1 MQPSATVSH
10 QIVHYRSPEEQF
22 HSFSTIGGE
31 ELYKLVKSAK
41 PTTCMLD
48 PIPSKLLKEV
58 LPEVIDPLLAIIN
71 LSLGYVPKTFKL
83 AVIKPLIKKPQLDPK
98 DLVNY
103 RPISNLPFLS
113 KILEKVVL
121 SQLYFFLEKNYIC
134 EDFQSGFRP
143 SHSTETAL
151 IRVTNDLLLSS
162 DRGCISLL
170 VLLDSSTAFDT
181 IDHNML
187 LNRLENF
194 VGISGSALAW
204 FKSHLS
210 DRHKFVAVKEEVSYR
225 SQVQYGVPQGS
236 VQGPLLFTLYMLP
249 LGNIIRKH
257 RVSFHCYADDT
268 QLYISSRPGETHQ
281 IEKKLMECIVDIK
294 NWMTSNF
301 LLLNS
306 EKKQRC

>member
-1 MQPSATVSH
+1 
-10 QIVHYRSPEEQF
+10 
-22 HSFSTIGGE
+22 
-31 ELYKLVKSAK
+31 
-41 PTTCMLD
+41 MLD

-71 LSLGYVPKTFKL
+71 SSLSLGYVPKNFKL

-103 RPISNLPFLS
+103 RAISNLPFLS
-113 KILEKVVL
+113 KILEKVVS
-121 SQLYFFLEKNYIC
+121 SQLYSFLEKNDIC
-134 EDFQSGFRP
+134 EDFQSGFRLY
-143 SHSTETAL
+143 HSTETAL

-170 VLLDSSTAFDT
+170 VLLDLSAAFDT
-181 IDHNML
+181 IDHNIL

-194 VGISGSALAW
+194 VDISGSALAW
-204 FKSHLS
+204 FKSYLS
-210 DRHKFVAVKEEVSYR
+210 DCHQFVAVNEEVSYR

-236 VQGPLLFTLYMLP
+236 VLGPLLFTLYMLP

-257 RVSFHCYADDT
+257 GVSFHCYADDT

-281 IEKKLMECIVDIK
+281 IEKLMECIVDIK

-306 EKKQRC
+306 EKNRGVNYRT

>member
-1 MQPSATVSH
+1 MQLPAAVSH

-22 HSFSTIGGE
+22 HLFSTIGEE

-41 PTTCMLD
+41 PTICMLD
-48 PIPSKLLKEV
+48 PISSKLLKEV

-71 LSLGYVPKTFKL
+71 SSLSLGYVPKTFKL
-83 AVIKPLIKKPQLDPK
+83 AVIKPLIKKIQLDPK
-98 DLVNY
+98 DLVHY

-113 KILEKVVL
+113 KILEKVAS
-121 SQLYFFLEKNYIC
+121 SQLYSFLEKNYIC

-151 IRVTNDLLLSS
+151 IRVTNYLLLSS

-170 VLLDSSTAFDT
+170 VLLDLSAAFDT
-181 IDHNML
+181 INHSIL
-187 LNRLENF
+187 LNRLENS

-204 FKSHLS
+204 FKSYLS
-210 DRHKFVAVKEEVSYR
+210 DRHQFIAVNEEISYR

-236 VQGPLLFTLYMLP
+236 VLGPLLFTLYP
-249 LGNIIRKH
+249 
-257 RVSFHCYADDT
+257 CYPWE
-268 QLYISSRPGETHQ
+268 ISSGNMWLAFTIMLMMISSIFLHGPVKHT
-281 IEKKLMECIVDIK
+281 KLR
-294 NWMTSNF
+294 NWMPNNF

-306 EKKQRC
+306 EQVNYQT

>member
-1 MQPSATVSH
+1 MQPAATVSH

-22 HSFSTIGGE
+22 HSYSTIGEE

-113 KILEKVVL
+113 KILEKVVS
-121 SQLYFFLEKNYIC
+121 SQLYSFIEKNYIC

-162 DRGCISLL
+162 DRGCIALL

-181 IDHNML
+181 IDHNIL
-187 LNRLENF
+187 LNRLENI
-194 VGISGSALAW
+194 VGIIGSALAW
-204 FKSHLS
+204 LKSHLS

-236 VQGPLLFTLYMLP
+236 VLGPLLFTLYMLP
-249 LGNIIRKH
+249 LGNIRKH

-281 IEKKLMECIVDIK
+281 IEKLMECIVDIK
-294 NWMTSNF
+294 NWMSNF
-301 LLLNS
+301 LLLN
-306 EKKQRC
+306 